1 MKKDLYQPEASADQA
16 AVSAVSENLTELSW
30 LGIGADVKIFRGFSK
45 VKVSN
50 PTTDQVGNIAGIPQA
65 VQYLQR
71 FPVNIFSRYG

>member
-16 AVSAVSENLTELSW
+16 AVSENFTELSG

-71 FPVNIFSRYG
+71 FPVNIFSRYWML